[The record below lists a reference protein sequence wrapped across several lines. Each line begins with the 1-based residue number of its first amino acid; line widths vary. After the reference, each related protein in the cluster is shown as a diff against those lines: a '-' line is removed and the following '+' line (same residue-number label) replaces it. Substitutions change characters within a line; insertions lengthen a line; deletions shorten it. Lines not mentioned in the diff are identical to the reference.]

1 MATYYKYAEQEADSQ
16 INWAEI
22 GKDLSDTLKEAND
35 LRETKKA
42 AIDTA
47 TREYSRTLANAP
59 QGENGLANQKTLDF
73 ANNATEMMLM
83 QERLLKSGQM
93 KFKDYATVRQN
104 LLDSTDQAFGLA
116 KEYQEEYKIKMER
129 MQSDDPATA
138 SAALE
143 QWQMEQV
150 EGYAN
155 LESMNFYIDPT
166 TGNVSMA
173 KVLKKTIDGK
183 TVDVMDDNPNNYV
196 SVNTARNRLKTYYNK
211 YDVDKTLNAAAASLG
226 SNIEAIRKAGGAFK
240 AGEIITTEDV
250 TKKKDVDGAINLYN
264 EAEKNFVSASLAND
278 FNMASVLTDHEKFD
292 PVTGKAYTF
301 TYNPSEQASNV
312 ILLKNVSGKDQ
323 VDKDGKFYKEQYG
336 VAEKHM
342 QQQLRIRL
350 DRKVS
355 RDTYQEPSNYTPE
368 YILNRQDAARGDKQK
383 KTEAAN
389 MLGMLYYGDT
399 KDITAAASYF
409 QQRDPDIKEIYRWNN
424 VIKVVREEKDPKDG
438 SIIRTT
444 TESIPLRDKNG
455 IALSQEEFIQA
466 ASPRLAGINDITTGL
481 DEGSYIKGR
490 TISTASPE
498 EGISIKRTSSEDK
511 PKTPSATKSEW
522 KKAGWTDAQINE
534 AVKAGKIKV
543 I

>member
-1 MATYYKYAEQEADSQ
+1 
-16 INWAEI
+16 
-22 GKDLSDTLKEAND
+22 
-35 LRETKKA
+35 
-42 AIDTA
+42 
-47 TREYSRTLANAP
+47 
-59 QGENGLANQKTLDF
+59 
-73 ANNATEMMLM
+73 M

-116 KEYQEEYKIKMER
+116 KEYQEEYTKKMER

-155 LESMNFYIDPT
+155 LETMNFYIDPT

-226 SNIEAIRKAGGAFK
+226 SNIEAIRKSGGAFR
-240 AGEIITTEDV
+240 AGEIITTSDV

-264 EAEKNFVSASLAND
+264 EAEKNFISASLAND

-292 PVTGKAYTF
+292 PTTGKAYTF
-301 TYNPSEQASNV
+301 TYNPEEQASNV
-312 ILLKNVSGKDQ
+312 ILLKNVSGKDE
-323 VDKDGKFYKEQYG
+323 VDKNGKFYKDQYG

-350 DRKVS
+350 DREVK
-355 RDTYQEPSNYTPE
+355 RDTYQEPSNYEPE
-368 YILNRQDAARGDKQK
+368 WSYNARMQGNANKQQK
-383 KTEAAN
+383 IEAAN
-389 MLGMLYYGDT
+389 MLGYFYYGT
-399 KDITAAASYF
+399 PAQMKAATNYF
-409 QQRDPDIKEIYRWNN
+409 KGVDPTIKGIVRRNDRIIIE
-424 VIKVVREEKDPKDG
+424 REEKNEKG
-438 SIIRTT
+438 QSTGT
-444 TESIPLRDKNG
+444 NYESIYMQEGGKK
-455 IALSQEEFIQA
+455 LSQKDFIQS
-466 ASPRLAGINDITTGL
+466 ASPKLAGINDIITGL
-481 DEGSYIKGR
+481 EQGSYVNGKPLSEYDEPIIHR
-490 TISTASPE
+490 DVSAE
-498 EGISIKRTSSEDK
+498 ENMAKI
-511 PKTPSATKSEW
+511 PKATKANW

>member
-1 MATYYKYAEQEADSQ
+1 MATYYNYAEREADSQ

-22 GKDLSDTLKEAND
+22 GKNLSDTLTEVNV
-35 LRETKKA
+35 LREQKKA
-42 AIDTA
+42 AIDES
-47 TREYSRTLANAP
+47 TREFTKTLANAP
-59 QGENGLANQKTLDF
+59 QGENGLVNQRTLDY

-104 LLDSTDQAFGLA
+104 LVDSTEQAFGLS

-143 QWQMEQV
+143 QWQMEQL

-155 LESMNFYIDPT
+155 LETMNFYIDPT
-166 TGNVSMA
+166 SGNVSMG

-226 SNIEAIRKAGGAFK
+226 TNIEAVRKAGGSFR
-240 AGEIITTEDV
+240 AGEIITTTDV

-264 EAEKNFVSASLAND
+264 EAEKNFISASLAND

-292 PVTGKAYTF
+292 PATGEAYTF
-301 TYNPSEQASNV
+301 TYNPEEQASNV
-312 ILLKNVSGKDQ
+312 ILLKNVSGKDE
-323 VDKDGKFYKEQYG
+323 VDKNGKFYKDQYG

-350 DRKVS
+350 DREVK
-355 RDTYQEPSNYTPE
+355 RDTYQEPSNYAPE
-368 YILNRQDAARGDKQK
+368 YAYNAGRGAADEKKQK
-383 KTEAAN
+383 SQDAN
-389 MLGMLYYGDT
+389 MLGLLYYGNPSE
-399 KDITAAASYF
+399 IQAATTYF
-409 QQRDPDIKEIYRWNN
+409 GQRDPSIKKMYRWNN
-424 VIKVVREEKDPKDG
+424 VIKVVREEKDSKG
-438 SIIRTT
+438 LVIREL
-444 TESIPLRDKNG
+444 TETIPLRDING
-455 IALSQEEFIQA
+455 QPLSQERFIQG
-466 ASPRLAGINDITTGL
+466 ASPKLTGYTDILTGL
-481 DEGSYIKGR
+481 EAGSYDKGR
-490 TISTASPE
+490 SISNASGK
-498 EGISIKRTSSEDK
+498 EGIGYSVRSSEDK
-511 PKTPSATKSEW
+511 PAPSATKSEW
-522 KKAGWTDAQINE
+522 KKAGWTDAQINQ